1 MAFSSMALGGML
13 IAMLVAPRISAN
25 PEQKKERS
33 EIVCVKK
40 REQGR
45 AGNSNTS
52 ETGQRGDLHG
62 GRPRS

>member
-45 AGNSNTS
+45 AGNANTS
-52 ETGQRGDLHG
+52 ETVQRDGHHG
-62 GRPRS
+62 GRPQS